1 MNIKSKEVNMAL
13 IWFGAG
19 VSIAEI
25 ITGTYFA
32 PLGFSKGILAILAGH
47 IIGCALLFL
56 AGSIGSF
63 SKRSSMETT
72 KGSFGIL
79 GSKFFALLNILQL
92 TGWTGIMI
100 YDGALSINGIFKNGA
115 WLWEIVIG
123 LLIAAWILIGIKN
136 VSKLN
141 VASLSALFILT
152 LVLCK
157 IIFFNGDNSVVSSTQ
172 EEAMSFGA
180 AVELA
185 AAMPLSWLP
194 LISDY
199 TKESNK
205 PVMSSLLSS
214 LVYGA
219 TSCWMYLIGMGA
231 AIFTSETDISLILL
245 KSGLGWAA
253 LVIVIL
259 STVTTTFLDAF
270 SAGISFETI
279 SSKPSGKT
287 VALIVTA
294 LGTIGA
300 VFLPMDNITDFLYL
314 IGSVFAPMISIQIA
328 DFFVLKNDSSAKS
341 IDLQKAVIWILGFA
355 LYRISLSWN
364 FILGNTL
371 PVMLIIF
378 AVTVAAQKIL
388 GKKK

>member
-1 MNIKSKEVNMAL
+1 M
-13 IWFGAG
+13 
-19 VSIAEI
+19 
-25 ITGTYFA
+25 
-32 PLGFSKGILAILAGH
+32 
-47 IIGCALLFL
+47 FL

-100 YDGALSINGIFKNGA
+100 YDGALSINGIFKNGK
-115 WLWEIVIG
+115 WLWAIVIG
-123 LLIAAWILIGIKN
+123 LLIAAWIFIGIKN

-141 VASLSALFILT
+141 IASLSALFILT
-152 LVLCK
+152 VVLCK
-157 IIFFNGDNSVVSSTQ
+157 IIFFSGNNSVVNSTQ
-172 EEAMSFGA
+172 KEAMSFGA

-205 PVMSSLLSS
+205 PVVSSLLSS

-279 SSKPSGKT
+279 SSKPNGKT

-300 VFLPMDNITDFLYL
+300 VFLPMDNITNFLYL
-314 IGSVFAPMISIQIA
+314 IGSVFAPMISIQVA
-328 DFFVLKNDSSAKS
+328 DFFVLKNDSSAKK
-341 IDLQKAVIWILGFA
+341 IDLQKTVIWFLGFA

-378 AVTVAAQKIL
+378 AVTVAAGKIL
-388 GKKK
+388 SKKK

>member
-32 PLGFSKGILAILAGH
+32 PLGFSKGILAILSGH

-100 YDGALSINGIFKNGA
+100 YDGALSINGILKNGA
-115 WLWEIVIG
+115 WLWAIVIG

>member
-1 MNIKSKEVNMAL
+1 M
-13 IWFGAG
+13 
-19 VSIAEI
+19 
-25 ITGTYFA
+25 
-32 PLGFSKGILAILAGH
+32 
-47 IIGCALLFL
+47 
-56 AGSIGSF
+56 
-63 SKRSSMETT
+63 
-72 KGSFGIL
+72 
-79 GSKFFALLNILQL
+79 
-92 TGWTGIMI
+92 
-100 YDGALSINGIFKNGA
+100 
-115 WLWEIVIG
+115 
-123 LLIAAWILIGIKN
+123 IGIKN

-355 LYRISLSWN
+355 LYRISLSWY

>member
-115 WLWEIVIG
+115 WFWAIVIG

-341 IDLQKAVIWILGFA
+341 IDLQKAVIWVLGFA

-378 AVTVAAQKIL
+378 AVTVAAGKIL

>member
-32 PLGFSKGILAILAGH
+32 PLGFSNGILAILAGH
-47 IIGCALLFL
+47 VIGCALLFL

-100 YDGALSINGIFKNGA
+100 YDGALSINEIFKNGA
-115 WLWEIVIG
+115 WLWAIVIG

-141 VASLSALFILT
+141 IAALSALFILT
-152 LVLCK
+152 VVLCK
-157 IIFFNGDNSVVSSTQ
+157 IIFFSGDNSVVNSTQ

-205 PVMSSLLSS
+205 PVVSSLLSS
-214 LVYGA
+214 FVYGA

-341 IDLQKAVIWILGFA
+341 IDLKKAVIWIQGFA

-378 AVTVAAQKIL
+378 AVTVAAGKIF

>member
-32 PLGFSKGILAILAGH
+32 PLGFSKGILAILSGH

-115 WLWEIVIG
+115 WFWAIVIG

-279 SSKPSGKT
+279 SLKPSGKT

>member
-100 YDGALSINGIFKNGA
+100 YDGSLSINGIFKNGA
-115 WLWEIVIG
+115 WLWAIVIG

-157 IIFFNGDNSVVSSTQ
+157 IIFFNGDNSVVNSTQ

-185 AAMPLSWLP
+185 AAMLLSWLP

>member
-115 WLWEIVIG
+115 WSWAIVIG

-378 AVTVAAQKIL
+378 AVTVAAKKIL

>member
-115 WLWEIVIG
+115 WFWAIVIG

-279 SSKPSGKT
+279 SLKPSGKT

-328 DFFVLKNDSSAKS
+328 DFFVLKNDSSAKN
-341 IDLQKAVIWILGFA
+341 IDLQKAVIWILGFV

-378 AVTVAAQKIL
+378 AVTIAAGKIL
-388 GKKK
+388 SKKK

>member
-115 WLWEIVIG
+115 WFWAIVIG

-355 LYRISLSWN
+355 LYRISLSLN

>member
-115 WLWEIVIG
+115 WFWAIVIG

-378 AVTVAAQKIL
+378 AVTVAAKKIL

>member
-1 MNIKSKEVNMAL
+1 MNIKSKEINMAL

-32 PLGFSKGILAILAGH
+32 PLGFSKGLLAILAGH
-47 IIGCALLFL
+47 IIGCVLLFL
-56 AGSIGSF
+56 AGCIGSF
-63 SKRSSMETT
+63 SQRSSMETT

-100 YDGALSINGIFKNGA
+100 YDGALSVNGIFKNGA
-115 WLWEIVIG
+115 WLWAVVIG
-123 LLIAAWILIGIKN
+123 LLIAAWIFIGIKN
-136 VSKLN
+136 ISKLN
-141 VASLSALFILT
+141 IAALSALFILT
-152 LVLCK
+152 VILCK
-157 IIFFNGDNSVVSSTQ
+157 IIFFNGGNSILSASQ
-172 EEAMSFGA
+172 KDAMSFGS

-199 TKESNK
+199 TKESRK
-205 PVMSSLLSS
+205 PVISSFLSS
-214 LVYGA
+214 AVYGA

-245 KSGLGWAA
+245 KAGLGWAA

-287 VALIVTA
+287 VSLIVTA

-300 VFLPMDNITDFLYL
+300 VFLPMDNITNFLYL

-328 DFFVLKNDSSAKS
+328 DFFILKDDSSEKR
-341 IDLQKAVIWILGFA
+341 INLQKALIWAAGFA

-364 FILGNTL
+364 FVLGNTL

-378 AVTVAAQKIL
+378 AVTVAAGKIS
-388 GKKK
+388 GRKK

>member
-115 WLWEIVIG
+115 WFWAIVIG

-328 DFFVLKNDSSAKS
+328 DFFVLKNDSSAKN

-378 AVTVAAQKIL
+378 AVTVAAGKIL

>member
-115 WLWEIVIG
+115 WSWAIVIG

-378 AVTVAAQKIL
+378 AVTVAAGKIL